1 VHRGERRSW
10 AIRSIGAG
18 EAGEQVLGF
27 RTDKDDVEAFGFA
40 GARGLDRLS
49 DFPSEDLAI
58 EEKDSLEDPMLG
70 RGSDVFVES
79 QVGEKGFDFLS
90 AHFWGGVGVYHEI
103 RMKRHHLACP
113 VQEFRGDGRTGR
125 FWRFGW
131 TLDTTAPLCYATHPP
146 CPYQCEP
153 PPRGEPVAMWLKAV

>member
-1 VHRGERRSW
+1 
-10 AIRSIGAG
+10 
-18 EAGEQVLGF
+18 
-27 RTDKDDVEAFGFA
+27 
-40 GARGLDRLS
+40 
-49 DFPSEDLAI
+49 
-58 EEKDSLEDPMLG
+58 MLG
-70 RGSDVFVES
+70 RGGDVFVDS

-131 TLDTTAPLCYATHPP
+131 ALDTAAPLCYATNTCSARISVSRHDAAS
-146 CPYQCEP
+146 CLQYS
-153 PPRGEPVAMWLKAV
+153 